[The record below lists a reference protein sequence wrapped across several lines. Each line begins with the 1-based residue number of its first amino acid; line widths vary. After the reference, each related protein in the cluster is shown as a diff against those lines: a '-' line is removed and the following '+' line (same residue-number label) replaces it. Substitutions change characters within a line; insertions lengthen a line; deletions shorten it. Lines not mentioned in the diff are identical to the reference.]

1 MNNKITWMILWLSTF
16 AIGLNA
22 QNQRQRMLMNQDW
35 KFAKGHAANPDQDF
49 HYGQALSFSKINFL
63 QEATMLQADQES
75 RMRIPHTER
84 FDDSAWESISLPHDW
99 GMSLG
104 FDQQQLKIKGYRK
117 LGGRSPENSVGWY
130 RKTFSIEAVKGCRYT
145 LEFEGIFRDAQVWM
159 NGIYLGR
166 GESGYVPLVFD
177 VTECLNYEKEAKNVI
192 TVRVDATQSEL
203 WSYEGAG
210 IYRNV
215 WLTRTAHVHVA
226 QWGTFVTSQVDV
238 AKKEATV
245 QAEVEIANASAIDQ
259 SVQVTNT
266 IIDQEGKAIASAEQ
280 RLQLSALENG
290 TTRMSIPL
298 KNIRLWSVAS
308 PYRYTLQTTVRVKGQ
323 VVDAYET
330 RFGLRTL
337 EFHPDKGFFL
347 NGERI
352 QLQGVCCHQ
361 DHAGVGIAVPD
372 RLNHWRI
379 AKLKEFG
386 VNAYRS
392 SHNPPT
398 VSVLEACDSLGMLV
412 MDELRVM
419 SSSDEGLDQ
428 LRTIVRRDRNHPSI
442 VIWSL
447 GNEEPAI
454 QGSEKGRM
462 LAERMKQ
469 IQHKLDPT
477 RPCTVAMNG
486 SWGTGFSLA
495 VDVQGSNYF
504 KIGNLD
510 EVHRQ
515 LPQLPCLLT
524 EEASTLT
531 TRGIYQT
538 DESKDFHPSYDKDCP
553 GWGCRAQEWL
563 HYVDERPYIGGAFV
577 WTGFDY
583 GGEALGYYWP
593 GIASNFGILDYCGF
607 PKDAYWYYKAW
618 WTDEPVL
625 HVLPHWNGLG
635 TDSVDVHV
643 YTNLDEVELVLNG
656 KSLGKRTVGKFDI
669 PAWKVKYAPGKLV
682 AKGIKDGKKWTETV
696 VTTGKPIQLQ
706 LVSETGTTVKDGGN
720 DIAILT
726 VQTTD
731 AKGRRVPTADNYVKL
746 EVKNGRLLGVGNG
759 NPSCHEPDVF
769 ALGEQAGRS
778 LFSGYAQLIVAPDGS
793 GQPMEVTASSD
804 GLKPASIV
812 IEVND

>member
-1 MNNKITWMILWLSTF
+1 
-16 AIGLNA
+16 
-22 QNQRQRMLMNQDW
+22 
-35 KFAKGHAANPDQDF
+35 
-49 HYGQALSFSKINFL
+49 
-63 QEATMLQADQES
+63 
-75 RMRIPHTER
+75 
-84 FDDSAWESISLPHDW
+84 
-99 GMSLG
+99 
-104 FDQQQLKIKGYRK
+104 
-117 LGGRSPENSVGWY
+117 
-130 RKTFSIEAVKGCRYT
+130 
-145 LEFEGIFRDAQVWM
+145 
-159 NGIYLGR
+159 
-166 GESGYVPLVFD
+166 
-177 VTECLNYEKEAKNVI
+177 
-192 TVRVDATQSEL
+192 
-203 WSYEGAG
+203 
-210 IYRNV
+210 
-215 WLTRTAHVHVA
+215 
-226 QWGTFVTSQVDV
+226 
-238 AKKEATV
+238 
-245 QAEVEIANASAIDQ
+245 
-259 SVQVTNT
+259 
-266 IIDQEGKAIASAEQ
+266 
-280 RLQLSALENG
+280 
-290 TTRMSIPL
+290 MSIPL

-563 HYVDERPYIGGAFV
+563 RYVDERPYIGGAFV

-769 ALGEQAGRS
+769 APGEQAGRS